1 MNFRECQDNSLFTLT
16 RKIPLAYSA
25 PSKMGSC
32 HAYALDIECSQI
44 SEKARPR

>member
-25 PSKMGSC
+25 RSKKDSC
-32 HAYALDIECSQI
+32 YANALEIELCPI
-44 SEKARPR
+44 AEKTRPR